1 MSEGWVGRALA
12 PIEGRELVLGKGRYV
27 DNLPLVHALH
37 MAVVRSPYAHAA
49 IRSID
54 VAPALAVNGVRAAFT
69 GEDLKGDWAHP
80 LPVIW
85 RVNAESKVPD
95 HWPLARD
102 IARFVGDGLAVVV
115 GESAAAAWDGAENVV
130 LDLDPLPAVAEAD
143 AALDETAPVVH
154 ADLGTNRC
162 FDLSLNN
169 GRDIDEIFAEADV
182 TLSRT
187 FRQQRVLG
195 SPMEPRG
202 VIAEPQPGGTF
213 VLWTSTQV
221 PHIVRRTL
229 APCVGLPEH
238 HLRVIA
244 PDVGGGFGAKLNV
257 YAEEAL
263 ALALARRLGRPVK
276 WIEQR
281 TEHAQATTHGRAQEQ
296 RVELAATR
304 EGRVLGLRVSVVA
317 SLGAYLQLETPGIP
331 IIGRLLFGGAYA
343 FEGYAYSCTGVFT
356 NQTPT
361 GAYRGAG
368 RPEAIYAIERMMDV
382 LAREV
387 GRDPVEIRRMNFLPD
402 GVMVENAAGIP
413 YDSVEFGKPL
423 DRALEIVGYEEQ
435 RAEQA
440 RRRQSGSR
448 KQLGI
453 GIASYVDSAGL
464 GPSKVL
470 AGTLYEQ
477 GGWEFGG
484 VRVLPTGAVEVLT
497 GVNPQGQGHET
508 VFAQIVADA
517 LGVEPQDVRVLH
529 GDTGVV
535 PMGTGTFSSRSLIVG
550 GTAVQMAAE
559 RLAQKAKRIAAQ
571 LLEVAEEDVELSAGR
586 FGVVG
591 APGRGVT
598 LQEVAQAA
606 HVAWSLPEGV
616 EPGLDESAVFEP
628 ADWTYPFGT
637 HVAVV
642 EADLDSGEIRVL
654 RYVAV
659 DDCGSV
665 INPMTLEG
673 QVHGGITQGIGQAL
687 FEEMHYSPEGQPET
701 GSFLTYLLPSA
712 VELPGFELDRTTTTT
727 TLNPLGAK
735 GIGEVG
741 AIGAPPAVMNAV
753 HDALDLDEE
762 IDMPATPERVWRAV
776 RAARSSDDGDP
787 SIES

>member
-12 PIEGRELVLGKGRYV
+12 PVEGRELVVGRGRYI
-27 DNLPLVHALH
+27 DDLPFGHALH
-37 MAVVRSPYAHAA
+37 MAVVRSPFAHAL
-49 IRSID
+49 IRSVD
-54 VAPALAVNGVRAAFT
+54 VAPALAVRGVVAAFT
-69 GEDLKGDWAHP
+69 GEDLKEDWARP

-85 RVNAESKVPD
+85 RVNKESKVPD
-95 HWPLARD
+95 HWPLAQD
-102 IARFVGDGLAVVV
+102 VARFVGDGLAVVV
-115 GESAAAAWDGAENVV
+115 GETAAAARDGAENVA
-130 LDLDPLPAVAEAD
+130 LDLDPLPAVAEAE
-143 AALDETAPVVH
+143 AALDENAPIVH
-154 ADLGTNRC
+154 QDLGTNRC
-162 FDLSLNN
+162 FDLTLVN
-169 GRDIDEIFAEADV
+169 GRDMDEILAEAEV
-182 TLSRT
+182 SLSRT
-187 FRQQRVLG
+187 FRQQRILG

-202 VIAEPQPGGTF
+202 VIAEPRPGGEF
-213 VLWTSTQV
+213 VLWTSTQI

-229 APCVGLPEH
+229 APCVGVPEH
-238 HLRVIA
+238 RLRVIA
-244 PDVGGGFGAKLNV
+244 PDVGGGFGVKLNV

-276 WIEQR
+276 WVEQR
-281 TEHAQATTHGRAQEQ
+281 TEHAQATTHGRAQQQ

-304 EGRVLGLRVSVVA
+304 EGRILGLRVSVVA

-343 FEGYAYSCTGVFT
+343 LEGYAYSCTGVFT

-402 GVMVENAAGIP
+402 GQMIENAAGIA
-413 YDSVEFGKPL
+413 YDSVEFGKTL
-423 DRALEIVGYEEQ
+423 DRALEMVGYEEQ

-440 RRRQSGSR
+440 RRRRSGSK

-453 GIASYVDSAGL
+453 GIACYVDSAGL

-477 GGWEFGG
+477 GGWEFGS

-529 GDTGVV
+529 GDTALV

-550 GTAVQMAAE
+550 GTAVHGAAE
-559 RLAQKAKRIAAQ
+559 RLAQKAKRIAAH
-571 LLEVAEEDVELSAGR
+571 LLEVAEEDVESSEGR

-598 LQEVAQAA
+598 LREVARAA
-606 HVAWSLPEGV
+606 HVAWSLPEGL
-616 EPGLDESAVFEP
+616 EPGLNESAVFDP

-637 HVAVV
+637 HAAVV
-642 EADLDSGEIRVL
+642 EADLESGEIRIL

-659 DDCGSV
+659 DDCGNV
-665 INPMTLEG
+665 INPMTVEG
-673 QVHGGITQGIGQAL
+673 QVHGGVAQGIGQAL
-687 FEEMHYSPEGQPET
+687 FEEVQYSSDGQPQA
-701 GSFLTYLLPSA
+701 GSFLTYLIPSA
-712 VELPGFELDRTTTTT
+712 TELPDFELDRTTTTT

-735 GIGEVG
+735 GVGEAG
-741 AIGAPPAVMNAV
+741 TIGAPPAVMNAV
-753 HDALDLDEE
+753 HDALNVDEE

-776 RAARSSDDGDP
+776 RAARSSDDGGP